1 MNKMHMNAM
10 MAMAIIP
17 ALSLISCDPALQPP
31 CTQKILFMD
40 MEAAEFARLARNLTV
55 LASVEPGCKVGVTA
69 SGDLFL
75 DPPALLRPLY
85 RRLRGDTAPGT
96 IAAVCVILQSIARCG
111 PHSATAYDGTTLD
124 TLLPRVVDG
133 TGHLA
138 DTYASCGHSELAD
151 KLRQAA
157 KVVQAAVQA
166 VVASAPQVHACDE
179 QDMVVVHPSSE
190 QAPVETSASLVA
202 LADII
207 VAGATDAVAAE
218 AGTSSTPAP
227 APPQEA
233 PSIAKDLFHFPPLSH
248 SHMTIPKV
256 LHMRHH
262 KKPHS
267 AAKPLGGVPL
277 ADVPLADVPSTSC

>member
-1 MNKMHMNAM
+1 MNNMHMNAM
-10 MAMAIIP
+10 MPMAIIP

-96 IAAVCVILQSIARCG
+96 IAAVCVILQSISRCG

-124 TLLPRVVDG
+124 TLLPRVLDG

-166 VVASAPQVHACDE
+166 VVASASQAHVCDI
-179 QDMVVVHPSSE
+179 QDMVVVHPPSSE
-190 QAPVETSASLVA
+190 QAPVETSASLLA

-218 AGTSSTPAP
+218 AGTASTP

-233 PSIAKDLFHFPPLSH
+233 ASIAKDLFHFPPLSQ

-256 LHMRHH
+256 LYVRHQ

-267 AAKPLGGVPL
+267 AAKPVAGVPL
-277 ADVPLADVPSTSC
+277 ASVPLADVPSTSC